1 MEANNSNNSNPST
14 PSNSSRG
21 GSARKSRPQRQRAN
35 TDEDQKVP
43 SKDSTPVGSEK
54 KNRKETDR
62 SPFAGGR
69 GGRGRGGLG

>member
-1 MEANNSNNSNPST
+1 MEANNSNTSNPTT
-14 PSNSSRG
+14 PVNNNRG

-35 TDEDQKVP
+35 TDEDQKVK

-62 SPFAGGR
+62 SPFTGGR